1 MPCFLIAARRA
12 VIDEKMANLLVK
24 RPKRLSPEL
33 YPRVSALNIFDIS
46 GAFKG
51 KRPLARVSARTELPY

>member
-1 MPCFLIAARRA
+1 
-12 VIDEKMANLLVK
+12 MANLLVK

-51 KRPLARVSARTELPY
+51 KRPLALVSARTELPY